1 MYILI
6 SKKHGGVYAVRN
18 KDGLRTVTIFED
30 EDDAVRYHGLLQ
42 AEDFDD
48 TLEVTEVDAETV
60 TQNCSVYGYNYCY
73 VQTDDIV
80 IPPI

>member
-6 SKKHGGVYAVRN
+6 SKKHGGVYAVKN
-18 KDGLRTVTIFED
+18 KDGMSTVTIFAD

-48 TLEVTEVDAETV
+48 TLEVTEIDVDTIE
-60 TQNCSVYGYNYCY
+60 QNCSIYGYNYCY
-73 VQTDDIV
+73 VETNDIV
-80 IPPI
+80 FPPK